1 MGKLADKARR
11 IKLPG
16 YEDIYEIDE
25 HGSVYNMAKDR
36 AVAVDTSNKHGYHRV
51 NLFGPEG
58 RKRMFVH
65 RLVNQAFSEDL
76 WDPDNV
82 VDHIDGVKTNN
93 HHKNLRNISQ
103 SDNTLAAI
111 ALGLREYKRKDV
123 PVLN

>member
-65 RLVNQAFSEDL
+65 RLVNQAFSGDL

-93 HHKNLRNISQ
+93 HHENLRNISQ

-111 ALGLREYKRKDV
+111 ALGLREYKRKE
-123 PVLN
+123 VLQ